1 MKNRINVLSEVEI
14 IFRERMQE
22 LRMLAVSDIKN
33 CMAPSCQIKAI
44 QSHLLQRK
52 GILNKITPNG
62 HLCRLDVNVFKEG
75 LRIFKR
81 AGLLNTSTFR
91 GFCKVKSNS
100 VMILLKIPDHL
111 DPPFRS
117 MLTPHC
123 SFFLFFMDLILLSL
137 FSNFRKIFIIY

>member
-1 MKNRINVLSEVEI
+1 MKNRIKVLSEVEI

-100 VMILLKIPDHL
+100 VMILLEIPEHL
-111 DPPFRS
+111 DPP
-117 MLTPHC
+117 LQ
-123 SFFLFFMDLILLSL
+123 FFFVFHGFDSTFF
-137 FSNFRKIFIIY
+137 IFKF